1 MDFLQSDPCETDLPD
16 FFGFCFGFL
25 NYLYRVCNSHDL
37 LNPEEELEKFKKTL
51 PLSIQRKVNSELS
64 VLPQIYK
71 QIGVFTNNKLN
82 GHLSNKY
89 QLSESWRPVIDNI
102 TDSVTEANRM
112 RKENSQNENQKR
124 KQIPSSRQSRTISM
138 LSFLVLNE
146 LRNGTTSRDIIA
158 VNTGFARQRIC
169 TVLSIFKA
177 MGLINESGKKRS
189 RQISLNNNQDRI
201 LGQLPNTCENFFKLK
216 NEKEKKVRST
226 LLYLKQLEE
235 KIGSLGK
242 EKEEKIKQKY
252 LTKIQRIKT
261 LLKKISEHN
270 GESIIQSKLQL
281 INQQFKSNN
290 QTNKPKTIKKILIPN
305 QKTRLKKK
313 REREKKERETKDK
326 YKENKRGR
334 GRGKEK
340 EKEKEKENER
350 KRKEMEM
357 DENKN
362 KPKIQLNNLTDLK
375 LKKIKNYKN
384 KKIRL
389 IFPKKKSKKTKNQIS
404 QMNTRNQ
411 ESRENISYT
420 KQKNIKEKKQLQKGE
435 QEPKRH
441 QEKETLKI
449 KIEGNEKNDGFKKDL
464 PLNSSSE
471 NKKLKNQ
478 LQPKIQ
484 GNYSHLNEKQQQ
496 INTQSLQKNNSFQ
509 LPMPAK
515 RVFKHSSV
523 ERMRVRNLK
532 SPLEEFA
539 YLTTRIP
546 QQTKLKDKNN
556 EKPKSEKTETF
567 STSISPSLSLFL
579 QKNSSQYQNFL
590 HDQMISPPIIP
601 TISPFMF
608 NSSNTPPPQPQS
620 QPQSQAQTQSPLQ
633 SSVSPMIPRI
643 TGSNSPYL
651 FLSSPPLLFHSS
663 MLLNSSNNLPKN
675 YLNPNLQQIPNRQ
688 PSPLFQNHTNPKIQ
702 KPNSLQNEYKTPSF
716 QKKGVANIK
725 KMFGFD

>member
-1 MDFLQSDPCETDLPD
+1 MVFLQKDPCETDLPD

-25 NYLYRVCNSHDL
+25 NYLYRVYSSHDL

-82 GHLSNKY
+82 GHLSHKY

-112 RKENSQNENQKR
+112 RKENSQNEYQKR
-124 KQIPSSRQSRTISM
+124 KQIPSSRQSRTISI

-177 MGLINESGKKRS
+177 MGIINESGKKRS

-201 LGQLPNTCENFFKLK
+201 LAQLPNTCENFFKLK
-216 NEKEKKVRST
+216 NEKEKMVHYT
-226 LLYLKQLEE
+226 LIYLKQLEE

-242 EKEEKIKQKY
+242 ENVKKIKPKY
-252 LTKIQRIKT
+252 LKKIQRIKI

-270 GESIIQSKLQL
+270 GESIIQPKLHL
-281 INQQFKSNN
+281 INQQFKSNY
-290 QTNKPKTIKKILIPN
+290 QTNKPKTIKKNLIPTT
-305 QKTRLKKK
+305 KTRLKNK
-313 REREKKERETKDK
+313 RERKKRERETKDK
-326 YKENKRGR
+326 SKESDRQEGEGERGERERKGEKKVKGKEN
-334 GRGKEK
+334 
-340 EKEKEKENER
+340 ENER
-350 KRKEMEM
+350 KRKKMEIN
-357 DENKN
+357 ENKN
-362 KPKIQLNNLTDLK
+362 KTKIQLKKLPDLK

-389 IFPKKKSKKTKNQIS
+389 IFPKKKFKKRKNENT

-411 ESRENISYT
+411 EKEEMEQSGDQETENL
-420 KQKNIKEKKQLQKGE
+420 E
-435 QEPKRH
+435 
-441 QEKETLKI
+441 I
-449 KIEGNEKNDGFKKDL
+449 KIEVNEQNDSLEKDL
-464 PLNSSSE
+464 HLNSSSE
-471 NKKLKNQ
+471 NKNFKNQ

-496 INTQSLQKNNSFQ
+496 INTQSLQKNKSFQ

-515 RVFKHSSV
+515 RVFKHSSI
-523 ERMRVRNLK
+523 EKMRVRNLK

-556 EKPKSEKTETF
+556 QKPKSEKNETL
-567 STSISPSLSLFL
+567 SASISPSLSLFL
-579 QKNSSQYQNFL
+579 QKNSSQYQNFM

-608 NSSNTPPPQPQS
+608 NSSSTPPPQPQ
-620 QPQSQAQTQSPLQ
+620 PQSQFQTQPQTQSQPPPQ

-643 TGSNSPYL
+643 QGSNSPYL

-663 MLLNSSNNLPKN
+663 MLLNSSNNIPKN
-675 YLNPNLQQIPNRQ
+675 YLNSNLQQIPNRQ